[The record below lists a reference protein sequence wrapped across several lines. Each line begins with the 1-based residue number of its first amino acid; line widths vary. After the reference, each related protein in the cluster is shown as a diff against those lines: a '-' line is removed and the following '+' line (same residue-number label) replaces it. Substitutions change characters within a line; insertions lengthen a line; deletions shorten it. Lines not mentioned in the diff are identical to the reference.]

1 LGNTRNDVKLQ
12 ARLRLWKEHYMHAI
26 NQVTPEVLLVMCIG
40 GIAFILIF
48 KAIFKKP
55 K

>member
-1 LGNTRNDVKLQ
+1 
-12 ARLRLWKEHYMHAI
+12 MHAI
-26 NQVTPEVLLVMCIG
+26 EYITPEVLLVMSIG

-48 KAIFKKP
+48 KAIFRKP

>member
-1 LGNTRNDVKLQ
+1 
-12 ARLRLWKEHYMHAI
+12 MHAL
-26 NQVTPEVLLVMCIG
+26 NQITPEVLLMMCIG

-48 KAIFKKP
+48 KAIFKNK

>member
-1 LGNTRNDVKLQ
+1 
-12 ARLRLWKEHYMHAI
+12 MHAI
-26 NQVTPEVLLVMCIG
+26 DQVTPQVLLIMCIG

-48 KAIFKKP
+48 RAIFRKP